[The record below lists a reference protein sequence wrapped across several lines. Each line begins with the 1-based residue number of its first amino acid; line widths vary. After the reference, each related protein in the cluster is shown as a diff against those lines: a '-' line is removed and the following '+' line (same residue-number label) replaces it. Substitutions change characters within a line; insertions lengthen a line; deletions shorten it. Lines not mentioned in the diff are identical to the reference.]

1 MKRLGMN
8 AVAWGALA
16 ICLLIVGGIYVL
28 GENGAF
34 YFDDFRPFSALASV
48 TDAKSAVYYVFSDSS
63 GPLGR
68 PLSMLSFL
76 LNRSDW
82 PDHPA
87 GFFRINIL
95 IHLVNGMLVAGA
107 ARGLL
112 RLIGGET
119 RKTTWMAVF
128 AAAFWLALP
137 LHVSTSLIAVQRMAS
152 LSAVFVFAGVWMYL
166 HGLFI
171 QGRQFR
177 AGVVWQVAGLALTIP
192 AILAKENGALLPV
205 FVFVLEVTILRG
217 VASIERLRRVRLLLS
232 GAALV
237 LLVGYLGT
245 TLLHSAESYA
255 DRDFNLGQRL
265 MTEPQILWEYLR
277 LAFLPTPFAFSPFH
291 DNYLPVVGMQVG
303 AVLAI
308 AGWLLVVSMA
318 VAWRRRFPMLCFAVF
333 WFLAAHLLESTVIRL
348 ELYFEHRNYVAMF
361 GPCVAVAWMLGNASD
376 KYRRLSVL
384 AAGTYLLLLLGV
396 LGLVTSQW
404 GNPKQ
409 AAISWFASQ
418 AGSVRASEHL
428 TLMLLQEDKLPQ
440 ALLVTETQV
449 GNCPTCSASLVQAI
463 LLSCVSKDEG
473 KTQSYFHRAEQFLAT
488 VRDPRGVASALAAL
502 QVQVDNKRCSY
513 LSHGDLVALNK
524 RLLRGDGVSS
534 TYLPVLVNLQKL
546 AFAEGR
552 TQEAR
557 EYMEKAWLAKPDP
570 VIGEVLVGNW
580 LREQKYDVA
589 REFVR
594 DRMCQRL
601 PLNPILAS
609 SLLQR
614 CQNTMKKIDAAES
627 GEKG

>member
-1 MKRLGMN
+1 MSAN
-8 AVAWGALA
+8 AWGALV
-16 ICLLIVGGIYVL
+16 ICLLVVGGVYAL
-28 GENGAF
+28 GVNGTF

-48 TDAKSAVYYVFSDSS
+48 TDSKSAIYYIFSDSS

-95 IHLVNGMLVAGA
+95 IHLVNGVLFVGA
-107 ARGLL
+107 AHVFL
-112 RLIGGET
+112 RLLGAER
-119 RKTTWMAVF
+119 RKAVWMAVF
-128 AAAFWLALP
+128 AAAFWLVLP

-152 LSAVFVFAGVWMYL
+152 LSALFVFAGVWMYL
-166 HGLFI
+166 HGLFV
-171 QGRQFR
+171 QERRF
-177 AGVVWQVAGLALTIP
+177 AVGVVWQAAGLAMTIP
-192 AILAKENGALLPV
+192 AILAKESGALLPV
-205 FVFVLEVTILRG
+205 FVFVLEVTALRG
-217 VASIERLRRVRLLLS
+217 VVSIERWRRIRVLLS

-237 LLVGYLGT
+237 LLVGYLGYT
-245 TLLHSAESYA
+245 VLRSAEGYA
-255 DRDFNLGQRL
+255 DRDFNLAQRL

-277 LAFLPTPFAFSPFH
+277 LAFLPTPFAFTPFH
-291 DNYLPVVGMQVG
+291 DNYSPVVGLQVG

-308 AGWLLVVSMA
+308 VGWLFVMAMA
-318 VAWRRRFPMLCFAVF
+318 VVWGRCYPMFCFAVF

-361 GPCVAVAWMLGNASD
+361 GPCVAVAWMLGNVSG
-376 KYRRLSVL
+376 KYRRAAML
-384 AAGTYLLLLLGV
+384 AAGAYLLLLLGV

-409 AAISWFASQ
+409 AAIAWFASQ
-418 AGSVRASEHL
+418 PGSVRASEHL
-428 TLMLLQEDKLPQ
+428 TLMLLQERKLPE

-449 GNCPTCSASLVQAI
+449 KNCPTCSTSVIQAM
-463 LLSCVSKDEG
+463 LLSCVSKDET
-473 KTQSYFHRAEQFLAT
+473 KTQDYFERAEQLLPG
-488 VRDPRGVASALAAL
+488 VRDPRGVSSALAAL
-502 QVQVDNKRCSY
+502 QIQLDNKQCTY
-513 LSHGDLVALNK
+513 LSYAQLVALNK
-524 RLLRGDGVSS
+524 LLLGVRDINSN
-534 TYLPVLVNLQKL
+534 YLPVLVNLQQL

-552 TQEAR
+552 NQEAR
-557 EYMEKAWLAKPDP
+557 EYMEKAWEAKPDP

-594 DRMCQRL
+594 DRMCQHL
-601 PLNPILAS
+601 PWNPILAG

-614 CQNTMKKIDAAES
+614 CQNTMKKIDDAES